1 MNTADLKTF
10 TTVYECSS
18 FSQASKRLFL
28 PLRELQKLSPGLKR
42 NWISP
47 FFSAPKEALLL
58 LNMQVLF
65 MKKPKTFN

>member
-28 PLRELQKLSPGLKR
+28 TPQELQKLSPGLKR

-47 FFSAPKEALLL
+47 FFFRTKRGITPTEYAGTLYEKA
-58 LNMQVLF
+58 
-65 MKKPKTFN
+65 KTFN